1 MIYRDEGAPPT
12 LKNML
17 LGRRVMGEML
27 LERVPLEKV
36 PKDVDKASDWLQES
50 YRQKVIGYVDV

>member
-1 MIYRDEGAPPT
+1 M
-12 LKNML
+12 KNML